1 MTEISKYD
9 PFSKHDLVL
18 SGKTLVGNH
27 RGQTFLVVG
36 HQVCTHLR
44 RDLVP
49 LLFAD
54 PLQIIKV
61 SRLTFGNWNL
71 QLPPQ
76 IFYGIKI
83 WRLARPLQ
91 DLNVHLLEPL
101 LVTLAVCFGPLLC
114 WNSHPQPIFNA
125 LPLMVHGPVHRPFN
139 AVQLSCP
146 LSRKTPPKH
155 KVSTSMFDSGMVF
168 LGSQSAFLFLQTRR
182 FELMPKSWIL
192 VSSDHN
198 TFTQFSS
205 ESLSNFKWACTCA
218 FLSKGTLW
226 GRCRI
231 SVLHCLVCYQL
242 FSWWLWSQL
251 PWDHWQDPPV

>member
-1 MTEISKYD
+1 M
-9 PFSKHDLVL
+9 
-18 SGKTLVGNH
+18 
-27 RGQTFLVVG
+27 
-36 HQVCTHLR
+36 
-44 RDLVP
+44 
-49 LLFAD
+49 LLH
-54 PLQIIKV
+54 K
-61 SRLTFGNWNL
+61 
-71 QLPPQ
+71 
-76 IFYGIKI
+76 
-83 WRLARPLQ
+83 
-91 DLNVHLLEPL
+91 PL
-101 LVTLAVCFGPLLC
+101 LVTLAVCFGSLLC
-114 WNSHPQPIFNA
+114 WNSHSQPIFNA

-139 AVQLSCP
+139 VVQLSCP

-205 ESLSNFKWACTCA
+205 ESLANFKWACTCA
-218 FLSKGTLW
+218 FLSKGTLR

-242 FSWWLWSQL
+242 FSW
-251 PWDHWQDPPV
+251 